1 MLIAEKQAT
10 IYPQVSNP
18 TTIPKQEQ
26 SVPVPGHKT
35 TNQSRAAHRKSK
47 PLESTSTLPGE
58 SCGEE
63 AALKVAPSCVD
74 EPLFGVVVEDG
85 PTVPGP

>member
-26 SVPVPGHKT
+26 SVPVPGFKT
-35 TNQSRAAHRKSK
+35 TSESRAAHRKSK
-47 PLESTSTLPGE
+47 PPEGTSTLLGE

-63 AALKVAPSCVD
+63 AALEVAPSCVR
-74 EPLFGVVVEDG
+74 EPLFGVVAEDD
-85 PTVPGP
+85 PTVHGP